1 MHFEK
6 LLNNIVQDTLNKLAG
21 VSQATPA
28 SNESD
33 IEKVA
38 SGLIKVASMGSDEL
52 IKVADAV
59 RGIAKYASDTIS
71 IMQGEKKAMLDK
83 IATYEKSV
91 QVRTIVEDMIEKG
104 ALAKSDAGTK
114 IKELMT
120 KSAFDI
126 EVHKK
131 ALEMFKS
138 AGSSSGAQFGTL
150 EEGVSSGGRRVNPM
164 EDVVMNS
171 Y

>member
-6 LLNNIVQDTLNKLAG
+6 LLNNIVRETLDKLAG
-21 VSQATPA
+21 ASQVALA

-38 SGLIKVASMGSDEL
+38 GGLIKVASMDNSEL
-52 IKVADAV
+52 IKIADAV
-59 RGIAKYASDTIS
+59 KGIAKYASDTIS
-71 IMQGEKKAMLDK
+71 AMHAEKKAMLDK
-83 IATYEKSV
+83 IATYEKSA
-91 QVRTIVEDMIEKG
+91 QVRVIVEDMIEKG
-104 ALAKSDAGTK
+104 ALAKSDSGSK

-138 AGSSSGAQFGTL
+138 AGSSGSQFGTL
-150 EEGVSSGGRRVNPM
+150 EEGPAFNGRRVNPM
-164 EDVVMNS
+164 EEVVMNS
-171 Y
+171 